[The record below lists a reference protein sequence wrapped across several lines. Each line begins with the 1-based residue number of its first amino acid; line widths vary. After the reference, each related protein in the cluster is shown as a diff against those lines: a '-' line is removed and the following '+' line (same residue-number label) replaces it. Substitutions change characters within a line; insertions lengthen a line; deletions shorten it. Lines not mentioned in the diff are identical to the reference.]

1 MLLQE
6 HCFSGRELHFK
17 VTMQFITL
25 REKRIVEEINGEEKK
40 SKIKDYVCISR
51 FLIQNCE
58 IA

>member
-17 VTMQFITL
+17 VTMQFITAL
-25 REKRIVEEINGEEKK
+25 WRKLMGKK
-40 SKIKDYVCISR
+40 KKIIKDYLCISR